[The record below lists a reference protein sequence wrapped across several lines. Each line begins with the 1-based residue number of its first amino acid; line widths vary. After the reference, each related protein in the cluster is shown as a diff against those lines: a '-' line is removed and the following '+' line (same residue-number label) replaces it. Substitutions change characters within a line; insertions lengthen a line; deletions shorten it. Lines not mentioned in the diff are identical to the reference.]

1 MRLAI
6 RAVLF
11 ALLPVAAAAQG
22 DQTKMILE
30 MTQGN
35 WVAVR
40 DWDGQDLVYFTH
52 LESYRCGID
61 RVDYAINGG
70 KLQQWELAK
79 CSDPGAMVAPLPADY
94 LPYTSLPAGSVEK
107 VTVQITYPDGT
118 TAVAAFDR
126 KDIETP

>member
-11 ALLPVAAAAQG
+11 ALLPAAAAAQG

-79 CSDPGAMVAPLPADY
+79 CSDPGAAASEHL
-94 LPYTSLPAGSVEK
+94 LYTSLPAGSVEK